1 MNERSTEHRDEL
13 IASALATLEAPEHDP
28 DFFEHLEALLA
39 EEEAR
44 RRRRERSRA
53 LLRPRRIRWALR
65 IGTTAA
71 VAAILVLLF
80 ALPHLGGPERA
91 SAAEIKE
98 RVRSALAEARTMN
111 GRLVYRALDV
121 RSGTFTMS
129 RFSFATT
136 AGGDFRLEQLDGPS
150 DLAYDA
156 SAGVERSINTSASIG
171 AGRFYAE
178 RRGLAP
184 GPPDQGPSDSLLAR
198 QLGATVRALVAAHD
212 PRVNELVYQGE
223 KAWRLVFPIRPN
235 AIFADADR
243 LDVIIDQASALPLR
257 VVATLR
263 GSPRSE
269 LRIEHLAVNEKLA
282 AGTFRLPFPAGAEV
296 LRSGE
301 GFRRLPLADVA
312 AATGYEPLVPT
323 RLPAGFRLT
332 EVAVAKRAAA
342 TAGGLNPPS
351 REVVSLAY
359 RRGLDQVIVA
369 TRLRD
374 GQSWRDPFAI
384 QGVRLRAERVTFSQG
399 PLAASAAELIVDPRT
414 PPHVWART
422 RKLVVTV
429 SGDLTGSQLL
439 EVAQSLQ
446 TEAAP

>member
-1 MNERSTEHRDEL
+1 MNGRASEQRDEL
-13 IASALATLEAPEHDP
+13 IATALAALETPEHHP

-44 RRRRERSRA
+44 RRWRERARA
-53 LLRPRRIRWALR
+53 LLRPRRVPWALR
-65 IGTTAA
+65 IGTVAA
-71 VAAILVLLF
+71 VAVVLVLIF
-80 ALPHLGGPERA
+80 ALPRLGGPERA

-98 RVRSALAEARTMN
+98 RVRSALAEAQTLR

-121 RSGTFTMS
+121 RSGKVTAS

-156 SAGVERSINTSASIG
+156 SAGVERSINTSASLG
-171 AGRFYAE
+171 VGTFYAA
-178 RRGLAP
+178 RSGVPP

-198 QLGATVRALVAAHD
+198 QLRATVRALVAAHD
-212 PRVNELVYQGE
+212 PRLSEVVYRDE

-243 LDVIIDQASALPLR
+243 LDVTVNEASALPVR

-263 GSPRSE
+263 GSLRSE
-269 LRIEHLAVNEKLA
+269 LRIEHLAVDTTLP
-282 AGTFRLPFPAGAEV
+282 AGTFRLRFPAGAEV
-296 LRSGE
+296 LRTDE
-301 GFRRLPLADVA
+301 GFRRISLGEVG
-312 AATGYEPLVPT
+312 AATGYKPLVPT
-323 RLPAGFRLT
+323 RLPPGFRLS
-332 EVAVAKRAAA
+332 EVAVAKSAAA

-351 REVVSLAY
+351 REVVSLEY

-374 GQSWRDPFAI
+374 GHSWRDPFAI

-414 PPHVWART
+414 PPHVWALT